1 MECLS
6 NQLKARLRCGLIA
19 RLVSAE
25 FNLCYCAGKA
35 ESVK

>member
-1 MECLS
+1 MERLS
-6 NQLKARLRCGLIA
+6 NQLRADLRCELIA